1 MGSADAWIRTLFPPL
16 CPVCG
21 RNRSGDTLIAG
32 GPCADCHRTLTA
44 APPGTGPLPPGL
56 DWVVAG
62 FRHDGLPRRALAALK
77 FERRTALAGPLASL
91 IASRTGG
98 RLEACRLV
106 PVPSSRIGRRLRG
119 FDPAG
124 SIAAELAAL
133 TGLPPP
139 LDRALVRTEYGR
151 QRGRD
156 RRERLAGGSRFE
168 ARHDLTGPIALVD
181 DVVTTGAT
189 LSACAMAVRAVGA
202 GPVGAVAVTRRA

>member
-1 MGSADAWIRTLFPPL
+1 VGSTDAWIRTLLPPL

-21 RNRSGDTLIAG
+21 RNRSGDILIAG
-32 GPCADCHRTLTA
+32 GPCTECHRTLTA
-44 APPGTGPLPPGL
+44 ASLGTGPLPPGL
-56 DWVVAG
+56 DWLVAG
-62 FRHDGLPRRALAALK
+62 FRHDGLPRRAVAALK
-77 FERRTALAGPLASL
+77 FEGRTALTRPLASL
-91 IASRTGG
+91 IASRAGG

-106 PVPSSRIGRRLRG
+106 PVPSSRLDRRLRG
-119 FDPAG
+119 FDPARA
-124 SIAAELAAL
+124 IAAELAAL

-139 LDRALVRTEYGR
+139 LVRALVRTGYGR

-168 ARHDLTGPIALVD
+168 ARGELAGPIVLVD

-202 GPVGAVAVTRRA
+202 CPVGAVAVTRRA